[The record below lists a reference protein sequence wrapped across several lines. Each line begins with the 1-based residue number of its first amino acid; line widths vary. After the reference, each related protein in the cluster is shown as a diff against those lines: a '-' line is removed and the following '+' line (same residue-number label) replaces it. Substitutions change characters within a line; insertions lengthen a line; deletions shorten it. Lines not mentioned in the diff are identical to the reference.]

1 MFRKQALPRIPI
13 GEYLSLFRSY
23 LKPQRKRMT
32 LLAALLIGGIGLQL
46 VNPQIIRYF
55 IDTAGSQQSGEP
67 LVWAAVL
74 FIGVSLIQ
82 QLINVSASYM
92 GANVGWM
99 ATNQLRVDVAAHCL
113 KLDMAFHKQQT
124 AGSIIERVDGD
135 INNLSNF
142 FSQFAIMLV
151 SNVLLVAGMLVL
163 LFREGWLIGSG
174 MLLFVVFAL
183 MAIRYVRRFAVPHW
197 TKVREVSAKFYGF
210 LGEHLEGTEDT
221 RASGATGYVMHR
233 FFTLMRE
240 WLPLRVRAFFG
251 WASMWITTIIVF
263 TIGNAV
269 AFTVSYYLW
278 QKGSITLGTVY
289 MVFYYTELMAKP
301 IEQIRTQMEDLQ
313 KADASIG
320 RVRELLQ
327 TSSSIQDGPGGAI
340 PGGPL
345 GVAFNRVHFSYEGD
359 RSTLADVDF
368 RLEPGQVLGLLGRT
382 GSGKTTLA
390 RLLLRFYDPG
400 EGSIT
405 VGGVDIRRAKLQ
417 ELRSRV
423 GMVTQTI
430 ELFQGTI
437 RDNLTFFDERVADER
452 IVQVLEELGMGQWL
466 LSLPQGLDTRLES
479 GGGGLSAGEAQLLS
493 FARVFL
499 TDPGLVILDE
509 ASSRLDPG
517 TEQRIEQA
525 MNRLLEGR
533 TCIIIAHRLATIER
547 ADRIL
552 ILEEGRMLEQGDRV
566 KLAANPDSRYSR
578 MLRVGMEEMLA

>member
-1 MFRKQALPRIPI
+1 MVTKKALPRIPI
-13 GEYLSLFRSY
+13 SEYLSLFRSY

-32 LLAALLIGGIGLQL
+32 VLSALLLSGIALQL

-55 IDTAGSQQSGEP
+55 IDSAQSLQSGTP
-67 LVWAAVL
+67 LIWAAIL
-74 FIGVSLIQ
+74 FIGVSFVQ
-82 QLINVSASYM
+82 QLVSVSASYL

-99 ATNQLRVDVAAHCL
+99 ATNQLRSDVAAHCL
-113 KLDMAFHKQQT
+113 KLDMAFHKTQT
-124 AGSIIERVDGD
+124 SGSIIERVDGD

-183 MAIRYVRRFAVPHW
+183 MAIRYIRRFAVPHW
-197 TKVREVSAKFYGF
+197 SKVREVSAKFYGF

-240 WLPLRVRAFFG
+240 WLPLRVRAFYG
-251 WASMWITTIIVF
+251 WASMWITTIVVF

-269 AFTVSYYLW
+269 AFAVSYYLW
-278 QKGSITLGTVY
+278 KEGAISLGTVY
-289 MVFYYTELMAKP
+289 MIFYYTELMAKP

-327 TSSSIQDGPGGAI
+327 TESSIQDGAGDPL
-340 PGGPL
+340 PSGPL
-345 GVAFNRVHFSYEGD
+345 AVALERVTFSYEGE
-359 RSTLADVDF
+359 RTTLSDVDF

-390 RLLLRFYDPG
+390 RLLLRFYDPD
-400 EGSIT
+400 EGRVALS
-405 VGGVDIRRAKLQ
+405 GVDIRRTKLQ

-423 GMVTQTI
+423 GLVTQTI

-437 RDNLTFFDERVADER
+437 RDNLTFFDEEADDER
-452 IVQVLEELGMGQWL
+452 IIQVLGELGMGEWL
-466 LSLPQGLDTRLES
+466 HSLPLGLDTRLES

-509 ASSRLDPG
+509 ASSRLDPA

-525 MNRLLEGR
+525 MNKLLQGR

-552 ILEEGRMLEQGDRV
+552 VLEQGRIV
-566 KLAANPDSRYSR
+566 EEGERARLAADPESRYSR
-578 MLRVGMEEMLA
+578 MLRTGMEELLA